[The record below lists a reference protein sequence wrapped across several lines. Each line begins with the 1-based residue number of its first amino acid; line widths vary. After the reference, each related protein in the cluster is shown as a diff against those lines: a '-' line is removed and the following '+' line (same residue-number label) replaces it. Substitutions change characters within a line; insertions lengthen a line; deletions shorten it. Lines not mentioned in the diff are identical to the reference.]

1 MSDIGRLPIEEVLYK
16 AIKLVYQNSPQVLS
30 LVRFLHR
37 YPFFTSVTRAIEI
50 NAAVLKEAK
59 PKKSEVLDL
68 DMSDF
73 KEMALFFRPVVF
85 HLLRQYSAWTS
96 TLCTLAASG
105 DDTSLPRRDSICY
118 ASTMFGLLFMAA
130 LDALSVPKSEPHF
143 CGISIERVEQ
153 IAKEV
158 TARAKCIYMEGSD
171 ELPRIWSKNSYNTPL
186 TWLYDI
192 IRDLRYIAENG
203 LLAVTVLGLVSEGE
217 EDLWAGAIGPLG
229 GQIITWPYGTRECR
243 IALRIHSLTDSRP
256 SASVRDGSRDAVRT
270 YSRLA
275 KKPMVETSWMLAR
288 LVSAIPM
295 TTSLTLARR
304 SRRMWYA
311 AMVEM
316 HGHHALKLL
325 ATLPD
330 TKACRRAASSN
341 AVVLGTLLLRVW
353 KGEDREDGGNAVVP
367 RSPVGNIGVH
377 LTALNLGSLADRKL
391 RVLRRQ
397 EQLHAII

>member
-1 MSDIGRLPIEEVLYK
+1 MSELKTHILQYLKRHRFTVRTGPSGALYPRGTPDSN
-16 AIKLVYQNSPQVLS
+16 Q
-30 LVRFLHR
+30 HR
-37 YPFFTSVTRAIEI
+37 
-50 NAAVLKEAK
+50 
-59 PKKSEVLDL
+59 
-68 DMSDF
+68 
-73 KEMALFFRPVVF
+73 
-85 HLLRQYSAWTS
+85 
-96 TLCTLAASG
+96 LCTPKDRRS
-105 DDTSLPRRDSICY
+105 PYPRDSIYY
-118 ASTMFGLLFMAA
+118 ASTVLGLLLMAA
-130 LDALSVPKSEPHF
+130 LEALSVADLETHF

-158 TARAKCIYMEGSD
+158 TARAKCTASIHMEGSD
-171 ELPRIWSKNSYNTPL
+171 ELPTHMVKEFMYDVLPMLSVVPSMVVQLRLPNIDNTPL

-311 AMVEM
+311 A
-316 HGHHALKLL
+316 
-325 ATLPD
+325 
-330 TKACRRAASSN
+330 R
-341 AVVLGTLLLRVW
+341 
-353 KGEDREDGGNAVVP
+353 
-367 RSPVGNIGVH
+367 
-377 LTALNLGSLADRKL
+377 
-391 RVLRRQ
+391 
-397 EQLHAII
+397 